1 MGVKTYCNTNRLKR
15 VAWNLFLIT
24 AGATLISAAI
34 KGIMMHHDFMVS
46 GVFGTGLLV
55 YYATGLMSPAFWY
68 VIFCIPVGL
77 VAYFM
82 VSRRFFLY
90 SIYAIL
96 ISTVTIQFIPWPQ
109 SPITDSLLAV
119 VAGSALI
126 GIGIGLTLR
135 SQGSDGG
142 LSIISIALH
151 QKFGMRI
158 GQVNFLFNLILF
170 LCALSILH
178 IDRILYSIIGIFI
191 TTQTMEYVA
200 SMFNERKVAFIIS
213 NAPEAITERI
223 MADLQR
229 GVTLLSGKGGFTKT
243 ERVVLLTVV
252 HNYQVK
258 RLEEAVFSCDP
269 HAFVIV
275 ENTFNVL
282 GSGFSQRKVY

>member
-1 MGVKTYCNTNRLKR
+1 MNTETTSKTNIFKKI
-15 VAWNLFLIT
+15 AWNLFLIT

-46 GVFGTGLLV
+46 GIFGTGLLV

-68 VIFCIPVGL
+68 VIFCIPVGF

-82 VSRRFFLY
+82 VSRQFFLY
-90 SIYAIL
+90 SIYAIA

-109 SPITDSLLAV
+109 IPITDSLLAV

-142 LSIISIALH
+142 LSIVSIALH
-151 QKFGMRI
+151 QKFGVRI
-158 GQVNFLFNLILF
+158 GQVNFMYNLVLF
-170 LCALSILH
+170 LCALPVLH

-200 SMFNERKVAFIIS
+200 SMFNERKLAFIIS
-213 NAPEAITERI
+213 NAPEAIAERI
-223 MADLQR
+223 MADLHR
-229 GVTLLSGKGGFTKT
+229 GVTLLSGKGGFTKA

-269 HAFVIV
+269 NAFVIV

>member
-1 MGVKTYCNTNRLKR
+1 MNTETTSKTNIFKKI
-15 VAWNLFLIT
+15 AWNLFLIT

-46 GVFGTGLLV
+46 GIFGTGLLV

-68 VIFCIPVGL
+68 VIFCIPVGF

-82 VSRRFFLY
+82 VSRQFFLY
-90 SIYAIL
+90 SIYAIA

-109 SPITDSLLAV
+109 IPITDSLLAV

-142 LSIISIALH
+142 LSIVSIALH
-151 QKFGMRI
+151 QKFGVRI
-158 GQVNFLFNLILF
+158 GQVNFMYNLVLF
-170 LCALSILH
+170 LCALPVLH

-200 SMFNERKVAFIIS
+200 SMFNERKLAFIIS
-213 NAPEAITERI
+213 NDPEAIAERI
-223 MADLQR
+223 MADLHR
-229 GVTLLSGKGGFTKT
+229 GVTLLSGKGGFTKA

-269 HAFVIV
+269 NAFVIV
-275 ENTFNVL
+275 DNTFNVL